1 MPLKPSIELGCCR
14 EVSEP
19 GALPEVS
26 VMPDLSCHRQA
37 IISALRDRGGDAGT
51 QLSSCLPSSPLFPI
65 TLAVAMQAAVTF
77 HGSEGAGMAAP
88 RDAGCAPI
96 HPGLWMGLSAWLLPR
111 ERLIHDV
118 GRGMGGEPLVPA
130 RPLHPLS
137 GCQAYFMG
145 SFPSLASPEGA
156 QVRSERCCYWRGCVR
171 RRMPNAQTAEGAG
184 TRGKGQSPLI
194 SDSNLSKK

>member
-1 MPLKPSIELGCCR
+1 MPLNPSIELGCCR

-37 IISALRDRGGDAGT
+37 IISALRDRGGDART
-51 QLSSCLPSSPLFPI
+51 QLSCLPSSHLFPI
-65 TLAVAMQAAVTF
+65 ALAMAVQAAVTF
-77 HGSEGAGMAAP
+77 HGPEGAGTAAP

-96 HPGLWMGLSAWLLPR
+96 HPGLWMGLSARLLPR
-111 ERLIHDV
+111 ERLIYGV

-137 GCQAYFMG
+137 GCQTYFMG
-145 SFPSLASPEGA
+145 SFLSLTSLEGA
-156 QVRSERCCYWRGCVR
+156 QVRSERGCYRRGCVR